1 MATPGVDL
9 IVNAILAT
17 FAAKLA
23 KHLQRVLLP
32 RISEFYRHAAQL
44 GEPSSQKAAAE
55 QWRAVQRAARLA
67 GSSYPYN
74 CG

>member
-1 MATPGVDL
+1 MPTSGMDL
-9 IVNAILAT
+9 IVNAVLAT

-44 GEPSSQKAAAE
+44 GEPPSQKACSE
-55 QWRAVQRAARLA
+55 QR
-67 GSSYPYN
+67 
-74 CG
+74 